1 MIEFLNKLKEKLKNE
16 EMKQEETL
24 PIPQEE
30 MVALLKVLFTYYHG
44 NRPCSA
50 WEYISNAGN
59 KENGGGDYAQLE
71 KELLYLGYQIEQVIF
86 EEKQY
91 RLPIQQEIYEKRKQE
106 GKFLP
111 SDVKGFVIF
120 NQQQKFVLSESPESL
135 ELLADAGDERAFWT
149 RESFRRK
156 GGCYIG
162 PKQYK
167 R

>member
-1 MIEFLNKLKEKLKNE
+1 M
-16 EMKQEETL
+16 
-24 PIPQEE
+24 
-30 MVALLKVLFTYYHG
+30 
-44 NRPCSA
+44 
-50 WEYISNAGN
+50 
-59 KENGGGDYAQLE
+59 
-71 KELLYLGYQIEQVIF
+71 LYLGYQIEQVVF

-91 RLPIQQEIYEKRKQE
+91 KLPIQQEIYEKRKQE

-120 NQQQKFVLSESPESL
+120 NQQQKFVLSECPENL
-135 ELLADAGDERAFWT
+135 ELLADAGDERAFWA